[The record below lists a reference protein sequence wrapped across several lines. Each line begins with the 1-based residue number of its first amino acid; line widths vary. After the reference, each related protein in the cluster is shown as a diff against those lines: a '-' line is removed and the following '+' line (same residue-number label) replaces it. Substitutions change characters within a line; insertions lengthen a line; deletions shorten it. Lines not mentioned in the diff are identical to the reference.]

1 MDYVG
6 LVSPGTLQFMD
17 GKLLRSEMIGDREI
31 LVYEMR
37 FQGEEKNSFYRVWI
51 DKQTLVTVKREWLDA
66 AGKLRAT
73 FLYLDAQE
81 IASGIWLPTK
91 LEVKNA
97 EGVSAAVLA
106 LSDIKANQGLS
117 DVPFALTP

>member
-1 MDYVG
+1 M
-6 LVSPGTLQFMD
+6 SPGTLQFMD
-17 GKLLRSEMIGDREI
+17 SKLLREEQVGDRDT

-37 FQGEEKNSFYRVWI
+37 FQGEEKNSFYRIWI
-51 DKQTLVTVKREWLDA
+51 DKLTRVTVKREWLDA
-66 AGKLRAT
+66 VGKLRAT

-81 IASGIWLPTK
+81 VAPGIWLPTK
-91 LEVKNA
+91 LEVKNS
-97 EGVSAAVLA
+97 EGISAAVLA